1 MIDVRV
7 LQGEMCGNI
16 GREGDIGEIRVL
28 QALSFPIKK
37 RTQNGHNSMKV
48 IFLLCIA

>member
-1 MIDVRV
+1 MKRGVV
-7 LQGEMCGNI
+7 GEMW
-16 GREGDIGEIRVL
+16 EIREL

-37 RTQNGHNSMKV
+37 RTQNGHKSVKI